1 MKSIGALSHQYRAN
15 YRFHHCK
22 TILTYQDMFWRVH
35 NRCGVFDRDCN
46 KDLYNTGHIL
56 SSTQNTSSIPPEI
69 SRTFSTQMF
78 HEIFLILCPVHI
90 LVQNNFRLVP
100 KSFGKD
106 QCILN
111 IGQKAKF
118 DKILHYNP
126 TFIANLSWI
135 ITINRS
141 RIFMNFQKINR
152 FQKIGLT
159 NTNCGYNGASKLNS
173 NITWTC
179 QKYFCSGPKSI
190 LDP

>member
-46 KDLYNTGHIL
+46 MDLYNTGHIL
-56 SSTQNTSSIPPEI
+56 SSTQNTSSILPEI
-69 SRTFSTQMF
+69 SSTFSLQ
-78 HEIFLILCPVHI
+78 IFFPLHI
-90 LVQNNFRLVP
+90 LVQNHLGHAQ
-100 KSFGKD
+100 KSVGQD
-106 QCILN
+106 QNVLI

-135 ITINRS
+135 ITIN
-141 RIFMNFQKINR
+141 
-152 FQKIGLT
+152 
-159 NTNCGYNGASKLNS
+159 
-173 NITWTC
+173 
-179 QKYFCSGPKSI
+179 
-190 LDP
+190 